1 MKHRVAAAALLVTA
15 YPEKTEG
22 HLLLNTRTCLWREG
36 VHALMLGV
44 GAAAQRA
51 RPFLLQALAAAEPA
65 LSGQLSARPGYS
77 AAMHDVRTALARR
90 TAGAPATQV
99 LDLSWM
105 TVTAQACRL
114 LLDTASLVYLRTVG
128 ARLARPAPRALDLSP
143 GAHPVT
149 VDHNATWSST
159 CSYASTQVDAHNAG
173 SLCRPW
179 AG

>member
-1 MKHRVAAAALLVTA
+1 MNELMKHRVAAAALLVTA

-90 TAGAPATQV
+90 TAGAPSTQV

-114 LLDTASLVYLRTVG
+114 LLDTAS
-128 ARLARPAPRALDLSP
+128 
-143 GAHPVT
+143 
-149 VDHNATWSST
+149 
-159 CSYASTQVDAHNAG
+159 
-173 SLCRPW
+173 
-179 AG
+179 